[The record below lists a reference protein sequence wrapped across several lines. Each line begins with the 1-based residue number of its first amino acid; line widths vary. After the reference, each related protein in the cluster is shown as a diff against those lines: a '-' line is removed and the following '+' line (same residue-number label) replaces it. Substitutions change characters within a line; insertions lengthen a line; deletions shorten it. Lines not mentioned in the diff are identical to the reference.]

1 MLLPIGT
8 HEPEQFPSRVR
19 FWERGPLL
27 LVLLALLAWAPSG
40 ILQADLGPE
49 PFSMEFREFAG
60 EAAPPLPDPSVFP
73 VQLVID
79 DDSAE
84 AVFGLDGASA
94 RQFLW
99 FNRFDNPGSGG
110 FRLEEIWVL
119 FPAGGNVPV
128 GGSIELV
135 VLLDPDGDPANGA
148 TLLASYAD
156 VVQVADGNTFS
167 IYTIPSLAINDPGDI
182 LIGVVNRY
190 FQTGIDPPPT
200 RPAAFDVNVSQD
212 RSYFALWAGDA
223 PSPPDLSTAT
233 LVDLLGGAAAGNFM
247 IRGFGI
253 GAPVV
258 EVPTLSHWALV
269 LMALVLGALS
279 YRRLE
284 LVRKS
289 R

>member
-1 MLLPIGT
+1 MSLSIGT
-8 HEPEQFPSRVR
+8 HEPEPFLSRLR
-19 FWERGPLL
+19 SWDRGRL
-27 LVLLALLAWAPSG
+27 LLALLPLLAWALPS
-40 ILQADLGPE
+40 IAQADLGPVL
-49 PFSMEFREFAG
+49 FSIELRDFAG

-73 VQLVID
+73 IQLVID

-94 RQFLW
+94 RQFFW

-119 FPAGGNVPV
+119 FPAGGDVPV

-135 VLLDPDGDPANGA
+135 VMLDPDGDPTNGA
-148 TLLASYAD
+148 TLLATYDD

-167 IYTIPSLAINDPGDI
+167 IYAIPSLAINDPGDI

-200 RPAAFDVNVSQD
+200 RPAALDVTASQD
-212 RSYFALWAGDA
+212 SSYFALWAGDA
-223 PSPPDLSTAT
+223 SNPPDLATAT
-233 LVDLLGGAAAGNFM
+233 LVDLLDGAAAGNFM
-247 IRGFGI
+247 IRAFGTLS
-253 GAPVV
+253 PVV
-258 EVPTLSHWALV
+258 EVPTLSHWALI
-269 LMALVLGALS
+269 LMALALGMLA
-279 YRRLE
+279 YRQLRP
-284 LVRKS
+284 VRDP